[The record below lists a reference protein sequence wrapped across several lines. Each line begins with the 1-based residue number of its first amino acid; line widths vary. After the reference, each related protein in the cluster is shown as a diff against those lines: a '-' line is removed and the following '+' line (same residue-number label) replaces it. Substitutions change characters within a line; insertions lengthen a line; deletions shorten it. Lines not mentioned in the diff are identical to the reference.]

1 MTGGQRPAELLRRY
15 SVDDLAIFTDPE
27 KLRFL
32 DSGPPD
38 PQVNA
43 KLAWQLLY
51 RLEPGLYERLAR
63 AEQVHPSVL
72 DWLPARVERIVEVGA
87 GTGRLTTELATRCDE
102 LIAVEPAAPM
112 RWILSTKLHAL
123 GAGSHWHVIDGLFDS
138 LPLPDRWASLV
149 VACSSLTETIAQGGA
164 AGLSEMERIC
174 SPGGQVVIVWPGH
187 LEWLQARGYRHQRLP
202 SCSALHFPTPEEA
215 EAVVSVF
222 YPEAAAEV
230 RRRGGCVVPYS
241 LLGAAAPRDLAYKT
255 VADQGSWEPGSPD
268 RIRKPPSTTAD
279 PAT

>member
-149 VACSSLTETIAQGGA
+149 VACSSLTETIAQGGGRRIVGDGENLQPRRPSRHCLA
-164 AGLSEMERIC
+164 RPPRVASSARLSPSKVAKLFRPALSDPGRGRSGRERLL
-174 SPGGQVVIVWPGH
+174 PG
-187 LEWLQARGYRHQRLP
+187 
-202 SCSALHFPTPEEA
+202 S
-215 EAVVSVF
+215 
-222 YPEAAAEV
+222 
-230 RRRGGCVVPYS
+230 RRRGAQAGRMRRP
-241 LLGAAAPRDLAYKT
+241 LLSPGRSCAA
-255 VADQGSWEPGSPD
+255 
-268 RIRKPPSTTAD
+268 
-279 PAT
+279 